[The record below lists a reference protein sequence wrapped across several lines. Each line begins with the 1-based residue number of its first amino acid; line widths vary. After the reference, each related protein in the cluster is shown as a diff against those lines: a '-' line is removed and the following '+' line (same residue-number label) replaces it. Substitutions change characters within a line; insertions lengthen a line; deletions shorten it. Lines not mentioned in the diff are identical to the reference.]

1 MMKTIMK
8 SRIFSILALVFT
20 VGICTPVLSQLD
32 SNSSKILIGSILKA
46 RDDFDS
52 QTFGYKF
59 FRVKN
64 KRGKLE
70 IYDEGKGALNMMK
83 GHTLYNSIAGKRFE
97 VVGVKER
104 TPHSIL
110 GRVYEYELREVNG
123 QTPNLFYLGYEYSP
137 ISFEL
142 EIEEF
147 KPSSLEEN
155 IGCIE
160 YKVEEDRIDKS
171 KTTRTSPFSIGLGL
185 VKVEREGETTIY
197 LTVGVYGQTLNVG
210 EMGVSLLLS
219 NGDVYE
225 LPEEEVDVDANSL
238 NDEADWIYSSF
249 IRLKPEDIELFSHNP
264 IISAKLYIYDKNFTA
279 LESIKFLSDL
289 NCLTKL

>member
-1 MMKTIMK
+1 M
-8 SRIFSILALVFT
+8 RHYIFPILAFIFT
-20 VGICTPVLSQLD
+20 VCVCTPVLSQLD

-70 IYDEGKGALNMMK
+70 IYEEGKGALNMMK

-97 VVGVKER
+97 VVGVEER

-123 QTPNLFYLGYEYSP
+123 QTPNLFYLGYEYSL

-147 KPSSLEEN
+147 KPSSLEDR

-160 YKVEEDRIDKS
+160 YKVEEDRFDKS
-171 KTTRTSPFSIGLGL
+171 KTTDTSPFPMGLGL
-185 VKVEREGETTIY
+185 VKVEKEGETIIY
-197 LTVGVYGQTLNVG
+197 LTVGVYGETLNVG
-210 EMGVSLLLS
+210 EKGVSLLLS
-219 NGDVYE
+219 NGDIYE
-225 LPEEEVDVDANSL
+225 LTEKEVDVDANSL
-238 NDEADWIYSSF
+238 NNEADWIYSSF
-249 IRLKPEDIELFSHNP
+249 IKLKPEDIELFINNP
-264 IISAKLYIYDKNFTA
+264 IVSAKLYIYDKNFTA
-279 LESIKFLSDL
+279 LESLKFIADL